1 METSQRV
8 SSATSFILQSPPGE
22 INDIISDLRTIVDD
36 DEALQAGIQPALEE
50 YNKEQFVCVAVPG
63 QDHQV
68 IVSDAGLILE
78 TGRFLDPRSKTS
90 FVFDHLSLTA
100 SDPEPVEPDAAGEP
114 FRSALEESVLRY
126 LSEYFQEGVGSVF
139 TSSSKA
145 NTYIIQIVA
154 NKYNPQN
161 FWSGRWR
168 SEYIIDL
175 DKGEIVGRVL
185 VNVHYYEQG
194 NVQLQT
200 TYNPTLSLPT
210 NLSSSSASKILA
222 IIAEKE
228 GEHERA
234 LSNAYADLGE
244 KSFKSLRRAL
254 PLTRQKLDW
263 DKVLGYK
270 LGAEL
275 AASRGVFGTS

>member
-1 METSQRV
+1 MDSAQRL
-8 SSATSFILQSPPGE
+8 SAAASFILQSPPGE
-22 INDIISDLRTIVDD
+22 INDVISDLRTIVNDD
-36 DEALQAGIQPALEE
+36 DALQEGIQPSLEK
-50 YNKEQFVCVAVPG
+50 YNQEQFVCVTIPG
-63 QDHQV
+63 NEHQV
-68 IVSDAGLILE
+68 IVSSAGLIPE
-78 TGRFLDPRSKTS
+78 SGRFLDPRSKTS
-90 FVFDHLSLTA
+90 FVFDHLTLTA
-100 SDPEPVEPDAAGEP
+100 SEPEPVEIDAESEP
-114 FRSALEESVLRY
+114 FRSALEENTLKY
-126 LSEYFQEGVGSVF
+126 LADYFQEGVGSVF
-139 TSSSKA
+139 A
-145 NTYIIQIVA
+145 LNPNTFVIQIVA

-168 SEYIIDL
+168 SQYTIDL
-175 DKGEIVGRVL
+175 EKGEMSGKIL

-200 TYNPTLSLPT
+200 IYTPTFSLPT
-210 NLSSSSASKILA
+210 GLTPSSAPKIIA
-222 IIAEKE
+222 IIGEKE

-234 LSNAYADLGE
+234 LSDAYVDLGE

-275 AASRGVFGTS
+275 VASRGAFGTT

>member
-1 METSQRV
+1 MDVSQRI
-8 SSATSFILQSPPGE
+8 SSAASFIMQSPPGE
-22 INDIISDLRTIVDD
+22 INDIISDLRTIVND
-36 DEALQAGIQPALEE
+36 DEALQTGIQPALEE

-63 QDHQV
+63 QEHQV
-68 IVSDAGLILE
+68 IVSDAGLISE
-78 TGRFLDPRSKTS
+78 SGRFLDPRSKTS
-90 FVFDHLSLTA
+90 FAFDHLSLTA
-100 SDPEPVEPDAAGEP
+100 SDPEPVEPNAEAEP
-114 FRSALEESVLRY
+114 FRLALEESTLRY
-126 LSEYFQEGVGSVF
+126 LGEYFQEGVTSVF
-139 TSSSKA
+139 TSTSTS

-168 SEYIIDL
+168 SEYIVDL
-175 DKGEIVGRVL
+175 GKGEITGKVL

-200 TYNPTLSLPT
+200 TYTPTITLPPSLTP
-210 NLSSSSASKILA
+210 SSAPKILA

-234 LSNAYADLGE
+234 LSNAYTDLGE

-275 AASRGVFGTS
+275 AASRGAFGNS

>member
-1 METSQRV
+1 MDPAQRL
-8 SSATSFILQSPPGE
+8 SAAASFIIQSPPGE
-22 INDIISDLRTIVDD
+22 INDVISDLRTIVNDD
-36 DEALQAGIQPALEE
+36 DALQDGIQPSLEK
-50 YNKEQFVCVAVPG
+50 YNQDQFVCVTVPG
-63 QDHQV
+63 HEHQV
-68 IVSDAGLILE
+68 IVSNAGLIPE
-78 TGRFLDPRSKTS
+78 SGRFLDPRTKTS
-90 FVFDHLSLTA
+90 FVFDHLTLTA
-100 SDPEPVEPDAAGEP
+100 SEPEPVEVDAESEP
-114 FRSALEESVLRY
+114 FRSALEESTLKY
-126 LSEYFQEGVGSVF
+126 LAEYFQEGVGSVF
-139 TSSSKA
+139 A
-145 NTYIIQIVA
+145 LNPNTFVVQIVA

-168 SEYIIDL
+168 SEYSIDL
-175 DKGEIVGRVL
+175 EKGEISGKVL

-200 TYNPTLSLPT
+200 IYTPTFSVPAGLTP
-210 NLSSSSASKILA
+210 SSAPKILA
-222 IIAEKE
+222 IIGEKE

-275 AASRGVFGTS
+275 AANRGAFGAA

>member
-1 METSQRV
+1 MEASQRV
-8 SSATSFILQSPPGE
+8 ASAASFIIQSPPGE

-36 DEALQAGIQPALEE
+36 DDALQTGIQPALEE

-63 QDHQV
+63 QSHQV
-68 IVSDAGLILE
+68 IVSDAGLIPE

-90 FVFDHLSLTA
+90 FTFDHLSLTA
-100 SDPEPVEPDAAGEP
+100 ADPEPVETNAEAEP
-114 FRSALEESVLRY
+114 FRLALEESTLRY
-126 LSEYFQEGVGSVF
+126 LNEHFQEGVTSVF
-139 TSSSKA
+139 TSTSKH

-168 SEYIIDL
+168 SEYVIDI
-175 DKGEIVGRVL
+175 DKGEITGKVF

-200 TYNPTLSLPT
+200 SFHPTLTLPSSLTP
-210 NLSSSSASKILA
+210 SSAPKILA
-222 IIAEKE
+222 VIAEKE
-228 GEHERA
+228 GDHERA

-244 KSFKSLRRAL
+244 KTFKSLRRAL

-275 AASRGVFGTS
+275 AASRGAFGSS

>member
-1 METSQRV
+1 T
-8 SSATSFILQSPPGE
+8 AT
-22 INDIISDLRTIVDD
+22 
-36 DEALQAGIQPALEE
+36 
-50 YNKEQFVCVAVPG
+50 
-63 QDHQV
+63 
-68 IVSDAGLILE
+68 
-78 TGRFLDPRSKTS
+78 
-90 FVFDHLSLTA
+90 
-100 SDPEPVEPDAAGEP
+100 DPEPVEANTEAEP
-114 FRSALEESVLRY
+114 FRLALEESTLRY
-126 LSEYFQEGVGSVF
+126 LSEFFQEGVTSVF
-139 TSSSKA
+139 TSTSKS

-168 SEYIIDL
+168 SEYIVDIDN
-175 DKGEIVGRVL
+175 GEITGKIF

-200 TYNPTLSLPT
+200 TYTPNLTLPSSLTP
-210 NLSSSSASKILA
+210 SSAPKILA

-234 LSNAYADLGE
+234 LSNAYSDLGE
-244 KSFKSLRRAL
+244 KTFKSLRRAL

-275 AASRGVFGTS
+275 AASRGAFGSS

>member
-1 METSQRV
+1 MDVSQRV
-8 SSATSFILQSPPGE
+8 SSAASFIVQSPPGE
-22 INDIISDLRTIVDD
+22 INDIISDLRTIVND
-36 DEALQAGIQPALEE
+36 DEALQTGIQPALEE

-63 QDHQV
+63 QEHQV
-68 IVSDAGLILE
+68 IVSDAGLIPE
-78 TGRFLDPRSKTS
+78 SGRFLDPRSKTS

-100 SDPEPVEPDAAGEP
+100 SDPEPVEPNVEAEP
-114 FRSALEESVLRY
+114 FRLALEESTLRY
-126 LSEYFQEGVGSVF
+126 LGEYFQEGVTSVF
-139 TSSSKA
+139 ASTSRS

-168 SEYIIDL
+168 SEYIVNL
-175 DKGEIVGRVL
+175 DKGEITGKVL
-185 VNVHYYEQG
+185 V

-200 TYNPTLSLPT
+200 TYTPTLALPPSLTP
-210 NLSSSSASKILA
+210 SSAPKILA

-234 LSNAYADLGE
+234 LSNAYSDLGE

-263 DKVLGYK
+263 DKG
-270 LGAEL
+270 
-275 AASRGVFGTS
+275 

>member
-1 METSQRV
+1 MNTSERV
-8 SSATSFILQSPPGE
+8 SAAASFIVQSPPGE
-22 INDIISDLRTIVDD
+22 INDVISDLRTIVGD
-36 DEALQAGIQPALEE
+36 DEALQDGIQPALEE
-50 YNKEQFVCVAVPG
+50 YNKEQFVCVTVPG
-63 QDHQV
+63 QEHQV
-68 IVSDAGLILE
+68 IVSNAGMIPE
-78 TGRFLDPRSKTS
+78 SGRFIDPRSKTS
-90 FVFDHLSLTA
+90 FVFDHLTLTA
-100 SDPEPVEPDAAGEP
+100 SDPETVEVDAESEP
-114 FRSALEESVLRY
+114 FRSALEESTLKY
-126 LSEYFQEGVGSVF
+126 LAEYFQEGVGSVF
-139 TSSSKA
+139 ASEPGTF
-145 NTYIIQIVA
+145 IIQIVA

-168 SEYIIDL
+168 SEYIVDIN
-175 DKGEIVGRVL
+175 KGEISSKVL

-200 TYNPTLSLPT
+200 VYTPTLSLPPSLT
-210 NLSSSSASKILA
+210 PSSAPKILA

-234 LSNAYADLGE
+234 LSDAYADLGE

-275 AASRGVFGTS
+275 NANRGAFGAS

>member
-8 SSATSFILQSPPGE
+8 TSAASFIIQSPPGE
-22 INDIISDLRTIVDD
+22 INDIISDLRTIVDND
-36 DEALQAGIQPALEE
+36 DALQSGIQPALEE
-50 YNKEQFVCVAVPG
+50 YNKEQFVCVAVPE
-63 QDHQV
+63 QEHQV
-68 IVSDAGLILE
+68 IVSDAGLIPE

-100 SDPEPVEPDAAGEP
+100 SDPEPVEPNADAEP
-114 FRSALEESVLRY
+114 FRLALEESTIRY
-126 LSEYFQEGVGSVF
+126 LAEHFQEGVSSVF
-139 TSSSKA
+139 TSTSNN

-168 SEYIIDL
+168 SEYIINL
-175 DKGEIVGRVL
+175 DKGEVTGKVL

-200 TYNPTLSLPT
+200 TYTPTLTLPSSLTP
-210 NLSSSSASKILA
+210 SSAPKILA

-234 LSNAYADLGE
+234 LSNAYTDLGE

-275 AASRGVFGTS
+275 AASRGAFGNS

>member
-1 METSQRV
+1 MEASQRV
-8 SSATSFILQSPPGE
+8 SAAASFIVQSPPGE

-36 DEALQAGIQPALEE
+36 DEALQDGIQSSLEE

-63 QDHQV
+63 KEHQV
-68 IVSDAGLILE
+68 IVSNAGLIPE
-78 TGRFLDPRSKTS
+78 SGRFLDPRSKTS
-90 FVFDHLSLTA
+90 FVFDHLALTA
-100 SDPEPVEPDAAGEP
+100 SDPEAVEPDAESEP
-114 FRSALEESVLRY
+114 FRSALEESTLKY
-126 LSEYFQEGVGSVF
+126 LADYFQDGVGSVF
-139 TSSSKA
+139 TSTSQA
-145 NTYIIQIVA
+145 NAYIIQIVA

-168 SEYIIDL
+168 SEYIVDL
-175 DKGEIVGRVL
+175 DKGEISGKVL

-200 TYNPTLSLPT
+200 TYTPTLTLPPSLTP
-210 NLSSSSASKILA
+210 SSAPKILA

-234 LSNAYADLGE
+234 LSDAYADLGE

-275 AASRGVFGTS
+275 AASRGGFGAA